1 MLAEKDF
8 YTIEAFKTEEGLATA
23 TIAIN
28 KFHKIFEGHF
38 PGAPVV
44 PGVCMTQIIKELLEK
59 ALSKETR
66 LIKADN
72 LKFLAI
78 INPMENNIAN
88 VELKY
93 KINETGVDVN
103 ATISNNVATNFKMKA
118 MFGLV

>member
-8 YTIEAFKTEEGLATA
+8 YTIEEFKTEEGLATA

-28 KFHKIFEGHF
+28 KLHKIFEGHF

-93 KINETGVDVN
+93 KTNDTGVEVN

-118 MFGLV
+118 LFELV